1 MADEKVFKIRIDGIE
16 QSYKNSVKL
25 LDALVEL
32 NKTIDNVNNTTTNID
47 KTITNSIN
55 TVKQKTKTL
64 TEEEKAQKKLAD
76 TQDKSTR
83 VITTLEKE
91 QEKANQQLKE
101 RTEYLEDVV
110 RLETSQA
117 DTIAKTKA
125 QLKILNKEWE
135 NVTVGSEKFEELT
148 AKIAEL
154 NAKLKEAEEAKNAY
168 VGGNELETI
177 FKNLGDTIDATTTK
191 AQGILNLFQAGVGFV
206 LLFDEKNEALQNTM
220 NKLGKVIAVV
230 TALQSFNEKIIKKGT
245 AATIANTAVEKV
257 RTIQTLA
264 AAKATE
270 LSTKNTLAASVAQKV
285 FNLVA
290 AANPYVLLAMALV
303 SVIGAL
309 VLFSGNTETAAE
321 KQKVLNDL
329 ERESIELKKQ
339 VSDRIKSN
347 GDQRVKELER
357 EYELMKAKGASEAQL
372 ALKNKQIND
381 ERVKNALEFYEKNS
395 IEADSIEE
403 NIKKSDKY
411 LKSLNEIN
419 QALKDK
425 KGVFKVEIDGE
436 SLKLDTNNKKKLEE
450 TRTYIQDRLSNI
462 NAKINVG
469 IEAKNAKDDARAKAD
484 KDEANARKSAMEASK
499 RSNIAMAEYKVL
511 VAKKSSAE
519 ELAAN
524 KEAIKLRLKAELSSA
539 NITKGE
545 RVKRTEEALQQI
557 KKLEEDFR
565 KSQLQ
570 DDLTWIDARLI
581 VVKKGSLEEYNL
593 QVARL
598 EQQKKIELENKEI
611 TESQK
616 LLIEN
621 KYLEDLGKLTDNYHK
636 RKAETEINTSIST
649 INERL
654 ANVARGTKKEYDL
667 KIELAK
673 KSARLAEEEAE
684 ATIKNEK
691 LKAAKIKEIYAQ
703 MQKEIDELS
712 AEGEVSS
719 VSGKAKKETLSLIQ
733 DLEKR
738 KISKREYEDKM
749 LALSI
754 DSLQKEIDIRKKY
767 GQDTTEL
774 EISLSE
780 MRIDQG
786 ERERNKITRHFEEMN
801 AKLQEIAG
809 NVMKGITAISDVTNS
824 IMQAQ
829 LDDANEKFDEIS
841 KKYDEIVKKRE
852 ESTDRIQELEKQA
865 QNARGGRSLVLQS
878 QIENEIEANKKLA
891 EQEQKLAKDKEK
903 QEKEIAKKEK
913 QMKKAQILSDIVQG
927 GVNTALAVTN
937 ALTVKPFPL
946 GVVLAGVAGTM
957 GAVQVGIMTKQLSKL
972 EDGGLLKGKR
982 HREGGMR
989 VEGTNIEVEGGEY
1002 VINRISTN
1010 KNLGLIKYINSQRK
1024 ELDANDINTFFGGTI
1039 RNIESPFR
1047 TMFESGGQL
1056 PIVTNTGGINRED
1069 IQALNESIQSINIEP
1084 VVSVVDINNAQ
1095 TETIRIEDFAGI

>member
-32 NKTIDNVNNTTTNID
+32 NRTIDNVNNTTTNID

-206 LLFDEKNEALQNTM
+206 LLFDEKNEGLQNTM
-220 NKLGKVIAVV
+220 NQLGKVIAVV

-270 LSTKNTLAASVAQKV
+270 LSTKNTVLATVAQSA
-285 FNLVA
+285 FNIVA
-290 AANPYVLLAMALV
+290 KANPYLLLATGLFTL
-303 SVIGAL
+303 IGAVVGYSESVDDAEKKTRSFKSALDDL
-309 VLFSGNTETAAE
+309 VFSSAAARDAHDSHIQKMRELNMEYDVLTGKITSYEAKIKKINDDKNDKEREEINRYKEEIAKIEEDKLNEQKKIRNSLSSSITIDQAVVANKANIQLENAKQEHEKIMAEIDEEAKKEIVIEEVKQSEKIKKIQEQNHIESLRGQQRELAQLKANKDEQIKTAESLGIDKEEILRNYEKRKKEIQNKYAREAEERDKNKYENTLKYTRQYEDLLTKAISSEYEKRATQINISYERQIEDLERTLEKEKKLTTEAKEAINKIIKELEFQQKAELEKLDIEQKNKEKEQNLKKLEDRKKLLDLEATNNKNFYDNIKEVSLKPEKGIINVKQIEKELEDANKNLKTYISMVEDSKSKLTTYYDDLLNLYESDSYEYKKTLQEKEAALKTLNEQTSAAE
-321 KQKVLNDL
+321 KAMSDNT
-329 ERESIELKKQ
+329 EKQ
-339 VSDRIKSN
+339 SN
-347 GDQRVKELER
+347 
-357 EYELMKAKGASEAQL
+357 
-372 ALKNKQIND
+372 
-381 ERVKNALEFYEKNS
+381 
-395 IEADSIEE
+395 
-403 NIKKSDKY
+403 
-411 LKSLNEIN
+411 
-419 QALKDK
+419 
-425 KGVFKVEIDGE
+425 
-436 SLKLDTNNKKKLEE
+436 
-450 TRTYIQDRLSNI
+450 
-462 NAKINVG
+462 
-469 IEAKNAKDDARAKAD
+469 
-484 KDEANARKSAMEASK
+484 
-499 RSNIAMAEYKVL
+499 
-511 VAKKSSAE
+511 
-519 ELAAN
+519 
-524 KEAIKLRLKAELSSA
+524 LR
-539 NITKGE
+539 
-545 RVKRTEEALQQI
+545 
-557 KKLEEDFR
+557 
-565 KSQLQ
+565 
-570 DDLTWIDARLI
+570 
-581 VVKKGSLEEYNL
+581 
-593 QVARL
+593 
-598 EQQKKIELENKEI
+598 
-611 TESQK
+611 
-616 LLIEN
+616 
-621 KYLEDLGKLTDNYHK
+621 
-636 RKAETEINTSIST
+636 
-649 INERL
+649 
-654 ANVARGTKKEYDL
+654 KEYWEQL
-667 KIELAK
+667 
-673 KSARLAEEEAE
+673 SQ
-684 ATIKNEK
+684 
-691 LKAAKIKEIYAQ
+691 KIKETSEKITN
-703 MQKEIDELS
+703 
-712 AEGEVSS
+712 
-719 VSGKAKKETLSLIQ
+719 ETKPLFDAANAIL
-733 DLEKR
+733 
-738 KISKREYEDKM
+738 KM
-749 LALSI
+749 
-754 DSLQKEIDIRKKY
+754 
-767 GQDTTEL
+767 EL
-774 EISLSE
+774 E
-780 MRIDQG
+780 D
-786 ERERNKITRHFEEMN
+786 
-801 AKLQEIAG
+801 A
-809 NVMKGITAISDVTNS
+809 
-824 IMQAQ
+824 QA
-829 LDDANEKFDEIS
+829 KFDEIS

-852 ESTDRIQELEKQA
+852 ESTNRIQELEKQA

-878 QIENEIEANKKLA
+878 QIEKEIEANKKLA

-903 QEKEIAKKEK
+903 LEKEKAKKEK
-913 QMKKAQILSDIVQG
+913 QRKKLELAQNIIQG
-927 GVNTALAVTN
+927 LVNIAVGVTKAWALGPLVGPAMAAVVS
-937 ALTVKPFPL
+937 A
-946 GVVLAGVAGTM
+946 AGAI
-957 GAVQVGIMTKQLSKL
+957 QVGIMTKQLSKL

>member
-32 NKTIDNVNNTTTNID
+32 NKTIGNANKTTANID

-148 AKIAEL
+148 TKIAEL

-168 VGGNELETI
+168 VGGDELETI
-177 FKNLGDTIDATTTK
+177 FKNLGDTIEATTTK
-191 AQGILNLFQAGVGFV
+191 AQGMLNLFQAGVGFV
-206 LLFDEKNEALQNTM
+206 LLFDEKNEGLQNTM
-220 NKLGKVIAVV
+220 NQLGKVIAVV

-270 LSTKNTLAASVAQKV
+270 LSTKNTLVASIAQKA

-303 SVIGAL
+303 TVVGAL
-309 VLFSGNTETAAE
+309 VLFASSTESAR
-321 KQKVLNDL
+321 
-329 ERESIELKKQ
+329 ERQERMNKAVENSIELKDQYASKLKA
-339 VSDRIKSN
+339 VSDANVSEM
-347 GDQRVKELER
+347 QREL
-357 EYELMKAKGASEAQL
+357 ELMKSRGASQAKL
-372 ALKNKQIND
+372 AKQERKIQEEKLKNAQKMA
-381 ERVKNALEFYEKNS
+381 KYYEQE
-395 IEADSIEE
+395 IE
-403 NIKKSDKY
+403 NI
-411 LKSLNEIN
+411 
-419 QALKDK
+419 
-425 KGVFKVEIDGE
+425 GE
-436 SLKLDTNNKKKLEE
+436 NSKRVDEYTKQLLDLDTQLYEGKIKNLDAYNSKRDLIVQKLEISN
-450 TRTYIQDRLSNI
+450 RRLTQGLTAREDLRKAENDL
-462 NAKINVG
+462 AKFTASTSKTASDA
-469 IEAKNAKDDARAKAD
+469 AKKDAV
-484 KDEANARKSAMEASK
+484 
-499 RSNIAMAEYKVL
+499 AMAEYRVL
-511 VAKKSSAE
+511 IAKKGSRE
-519 ELAAN
+519 ELKAN
-524 KEAIKLRLKAELSSA
+524 IEAINVRLKSELSSA
-539 NITKGE
+539 DITKGE
-545 RVKRTEEALQQI
+545 RIKRTEEALRQI
-557 KKLEEDFR
+557 SKLEEDFR
-565 KSQLQ
+565 NSQLQ
-570 DDLTWIDARLI
+570 DEINLIDARLSLLKKGTEEEFTLRSELLEKQQQKELDNANLTELQKDAI
-581 VVKKGSLEEYNL
+581 RLKYESKFIKLEKEKAKYVSENEINTTISSINSRLTCVKKGTEEELNLRLELAEANARIAREDAVNNIANEELKIAKLEE
-593 QVARL
+593 
-598 EQQKKIELENKEI
+598 
-611 TESQK
+611 
-616 LLIEN
+616 
-621 KYLEDLGKLTDNYHK
+621 
-636 RKAETEINTSIST
+636 IN
-649 INERL
+649 
-654 ANVARGTKKEYDL
+654 
-667 KIELAK
+667 
-673 KSARLAEEEAE
+673 
-684 ATIKNEK
+684 
-691 LKAAKIKEIYAQ
+691 AQ
-703 MQKEIDELS
+703 WQKEKRELS
-712 AEGEVSS
+712 VDAEVSN
-719 VSGKAKKETLSLIQ
+719 VENQAKKETLSLIHE
-733 DLEKR
+733 LEKR
-738 KISKREYEDKM
+738 TISKREYEDKM

-754 DSLQKEIDIRKKY
+754 ESLQKEIDIRKKY

-780 MRIDQG
+780 MRINQA
-786 ERERNKITRHFEEMN
+786 ENEKTKVTRYFEEMHAN
-801 AKLQEIAG
+801 LQKITG
-809 NVMKGITAISDVTNS
+809 NIMEGVTAIFDATNS

-957 GAVQVGIMTKQLSKL
+957 GAVQVGVMTKQLSKL

>member
-32 NKTIDNVNNTTTNID
+32 NKMIDNVNNTTTNID

-168 VGGNELETI
+168 VGGDELETI

-191 AQGILNLFQAGVGFV
+191 AQGMLNLFQAGVGFV

-245 AATIANTAVEKV
+245 AATIANTAVEKI

-309 VLFSGNTETAAE
+309 VLFSGNTEKAAE
-321 KQKVLNDL
+321 KQKKLNEL
-329 ERESIELKKQ
+329 QREAIELKNQ
-339 VSDRIKSN
+339 NADALTQQSEQRI
-347 GDQRVKELER
+347 RELER
-357 EYELMKAKGASEAQL
+357 EYELMQANGATEAQL
-372 ALKNKQIND
+372 AMKRRQINQQREKD
-381 ERVKNALEFYEKNS
+381 ALVIFNLFGKEASHLEENRKKADNYRKALE
-395 IEADSIEE
+395 
-403 NIKKSDKY
+403 
-411 LKSLNEIN
+411 EIN
-419 QALKDK
+419 RAVSRREGK
-425 KGVFKVEIDGE
+425 FKVEIDGE
-436 SLKLDTNNKKKLEE
+436 VKDLDTNAKEKIEQIKE
-450 TRTYIQDRLSNI
+450 YIEARLSNVNIDISNGLRAI
-462 NAKINVG
+462 NAI
-469 IEAKNAKDDARAKAD
+469 DDARAKSD

-499 RSNIAMAEYKVL
+499 RSNIAMAEHRVL

-539 NITKGE
+539 EITKGE

-557 KKLEEDFR
+557 SKLEEDFR
-565 KSQLQ
+565 NSQLQ
-570 DDLTWIDARLI
+570 DEINLIDARLSLLEKGTEEEFTLRSELLEKQQQKELDNANLTELQKDAI
-581 VVKKGSLEEYNL
+581 RLKYESKFIKLEKEKAKYVSENEINTTISSINSRLTCVKKGTEEELNL
-593 QVARL
+593 RL
-598 EQQKKIELENKEI
+598 E
-611 TESQK
+611 
-616 LLIEN
+616 
-621 KYLEDLGKLTDNYHK
+621 
-636 RKAETEINTSIST
+636 
-649 INERL
+649 
-654 ANVARGTKKEYDL
+654 
-667 KIELAK
+667 
-673 KSARLAEEEAE
+673 LAEANARIAREDAVNNI
-684 ATIKNEK
+684 ANEK
-691 LKAAKIKEIYAQ
+691 LKIAKLEEINAQ
-703 MQKEIDELS
+703 WQKEKRELS
-712 AEGEVSS
+712 VDAEVSNVENQS
-719 VSGKAKKETLSLIQ
+719 KKETLSLIQ
-733 DLEKR
+733 ELEKR
-738 KISKREYEDKM
+738 TISKREYEDKM

-754 DSLQKEIDIRKKY
+754 ESLQKEIDIRKKY

-780 MRIDQG
+780 MRINQA
-786 ERERNKITRHFEEMN
+786 ENEKTKVTRYFEEMHAN
-801 AKLQEIAG
+801 LQKITG
-809 NVMKGITAISDVTNS
+809 NIMEGVTAIFDATNS

-852 ESTDRIQELEKQA
+852 ESTNRIQELEKQA

-878 QIENEIEANKKLA
+878 QIEKEIEANKKLA

-903 QEKEIAKKEK
+903 LEKEKAKKEK
-913 QMKKAQILSDIVQG
+913 QRKKLELAQNIIQG
-927 GVNTALAVTN
+927 LVNIA
-937 ALTVKPFPL
+937 L
-946 GVVLAGVAGTM
+946 GVTKAWSLGPLVGPAMAAVVSAAGAI
-957 GAVQVGIMTKQLSKL
+957 QVGIMTKQLSKL

-1039 RNIESPFR
+1039 KNIESPFR